1 MISIYFSSSMNYLR
15 PNQEIIDFNSAENEF
30 CKTYLNPLVKKHELH
45 VDFCGNH
52 DLIPND
58 FLATLNS
65 VKERTNDYDTKYLNL
80 CVAYNP
86 LDELW
91 ESAKKSFSPEEFIDN
106 LWISK
111 PLDLIIRTGD
121 ANLLSNFLPIQSSF
135 ARLYFINK
143 LFNDINNADIEEII
157 NSFSQI
163 YRKYGE

>member
-1 MISIYFSSSMNYLR
+1 M
-15 PNQEIIDFNSAENEF
+15 
-30 CKTYLNPLVKKHELH
+30 
-45 VDFCGNH
+45 
-52 DLIPND
+52 
-58 FLATLNS
+58 
-65 VKERTNDYDTKYLNL
+65 DT
-80 CVAYNP
+80 
-86 LDELW
+86 
-91 ESAKKSFSPEEFIDN
+91 
-106 LWISK
+106 K